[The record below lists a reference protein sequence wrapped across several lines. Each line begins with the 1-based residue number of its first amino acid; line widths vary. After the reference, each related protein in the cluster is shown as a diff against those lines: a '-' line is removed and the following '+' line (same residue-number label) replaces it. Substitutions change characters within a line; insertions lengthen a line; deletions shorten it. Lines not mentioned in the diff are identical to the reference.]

1 MQGKTIFALVFTG
14 IVLAVSALYYF
25 YPESGSSII
34 DSVKSVFSKNDEE
47 DSRSRARDM
56 EFAGKGSNEGQ
67 NSIKVN
73 DQSKT
78 IVTTSNSFQEQTA
91 NEETSTEQTNSMASD
106 ENSRQEEIQ
115 QETPNEIKHEES
127 HAISSNEANPGS
139 LLIPNAKMMDSIL
152 QDEAVSYDEG
162 FIEVGESVV
171 FCRETRP
178 KDRDRETLAVLFLH
192 GSQFSSTV
200 WINIGTMQ
208 LLADSNYRAVAI
220 DLPGQAKSSKSK
232 IPYTPDDQLQF
243 MVDLF
248 RALELVGPVLV
259 SPSKSGDYA
268 VPFVMSRPEMVR
280 GFVALAPTATS
291 RYTREQYKYLNVP
304 VLVIVGQKDNT
315 LIAHASVDS
324 LQHLPNKK
332 MYVVRNT
339 THACYVDHPPTF
351 HKLLLQLLERL
362 QL

>member
-1 MQGKTIFALVFTG
+1 MFISCRRRLRRMQGKTIFALVFTG
-14 IVLAVSALYYF
+14 IVLVSALYYF

-47 DSRSRARDM
+47 DSRSRARNM
-56 EFAGKGSNEGQ
+56 ELAGNGSNEGQ
-67 NSIKVN
+67 NSRKVN

-78 IVTTSNSFQEQTA
+78 IVTSNSFQEQTA

-127 HAISSNEANPGS
+127 HAVSSNEANPGS

-178 KDRDRETLAVLFLH
+178 KDRDRETFAVLFLH

-243 MVDLF
+243 MVTCSEHSNLSDQFLF
-248 RALELVGPVLV
+248 LP
-259 SPSKSGDYA
+259 
-268 VPFVMSRPEMVR
+268 
-280 GFVALAPTATS
+280 
-291 RYTREQYKYLNVP
+291 
-304 VLVIVGQKDNT
+304 QK
-315 LIAHASVDS
+315 AG
-324 LQHLPNKK
+324 
-332 MYVVRNT
+332 T
-339 THACYVDHPPTF
+339 TPC
-351 HKLLLQLLERL
+351 LS
-362 QL
+362 